1 MHLQLLILTFFWY
14 NIILFNIIL
23 YHILSYYFILYYII
37 LYYTVLCCNVVKYII
52 LFDIVFYCVICFCFI
67 MSYYF
72 ILFVI
77 LSYMIKYI
85 IYIYVT
91 LLNSISSWII
101 SIDFSLYLFRF
112 KHVFPSPQSHGSML
126 DLFMLN
132 LCEAPSEDLCDEGE
146 GQEPKID
153 GPTGGRYSWVVVL
166 GILRLKDAGFSNEN
180 GFV

>member
-1 MHLQLLILTFFWY
+1 
-14 NIILFNIIL
+14 
-23 YHILSYYFILYYII
+23 
-37 LYYTVLCCNVVKYII
+37 
-52 LFDIVFYCVICFCFI
+52 
-67 MSYYF
+67 
-72 ILFVI
+72 
-77 LSYMIKYI
+77 
-85 IYIYVT
+85 
-91 LLNSISSWII
+91 
-101 SIDFSLYLFRF
+101 
-112 KHVFPSPQSHGSML
+112 ML

>member
-72 ILFVI
+72 ILFVR

-85 IYIYVT
+85 IYI
-91 LLNSISSWII
+91 LLYLIQFHHELYQLI
-101 SIDFSLYLFRF
+101 SLYLFRF